1 MKLGLLGPLEGDVS
15 SLMRAAETLVDAKVD
30 RAIYL
35 GEDDAL
41 ERALALWATRLVG
54 GDPSDQGMWKLAAE
68 LALTGAP
75 AEIDRFVASERARL
89 RLRIFQ
95 RLPGGQARTIEMVSD
110 RVAVLVHEKALLDEE
125 DIYLASF
132 ILYGKS
138 DETVIKRIG
147 ARWFITPGKIGKTNG
162 GVCVL
167 DDSGDDVTVTVY
179 DSGGKRCHHEALTLS
194 RSTKMRIQGGP

>member
-110 RVAVLVHEKALLDEE
+110 RVAVLVHEKALL
-125 DIYLASF
+125 
-132 ILYGKS
+132 
-138 DETVIKRIG
+138 
-147 ARWFITPGKIGKTNG
+147 
-162 GVCVL
+162 
-167 DDSGDDVTVTVY
+167 
-179 DSGGKRCHHEALTLS
+179 
-194 RSTKMRIQGGP
+194 